1 MRLLFLLL
9 ISAIGLAGY
18 LWDHPATLKQAITQ
32 SRLTEQQITLE
43 RYTNASIHIDAVLK
57 RALSQIPTAARIRV
71 AFIHIAP
78 NTLDLLRFD
87 ITNAATNTG
96 HPIGELTADHSISEW
111 SAYFSTL
118 LNDQCVDVNSIQT
131 STISQERL
139 KSLEIRRFLAC
150 PIFNN
155 HRQFLG
161 AVFVSWDI
169 NDPDPSNM
177 ADVEAI
183 VRRAANDIGRE
194 KTT

>member
-1 MRLLFLLL
+1 M
-9 ISAIGLAGY
+9 GLAGY

-32 SRLTEQQITLE
+32 NRLTEQQLTLE
-43 RYTNASIHIDAVLK
+43 RYTDASIRIDNVIKHAII
-57 RALSQIPTAARIRV
+57 QIPYAARMRV

-87 ITNAATNTG
+87 ITNATTNPG

-111 SAYFSTL
+111 SAYFSKL
-118 LNDQCVDVNSIQT
+118 LNDQCVNVNSVQT

-139 KSLEIRRFLAC
+139 KSLGIRRFLAC

-169 NDPDPSNM
+169 DDPDPSNTT
-177 ADVEAI
+177 DVEMI